1 MRRPSRRLHARDPD
15 YLMHR
20 SATRRILDPPAL
32 LFLSLFAPFA
42 TAHAQ
47 STATGRSISGRVVH
61 AASSADIGG
70 ATVDVTNAAT
80 GTPAARVTTA
90 ANGAFRVSIALPGQY
105 RVLVRAFGFA
115 SKTLPIVELTAARP
129 DVDVGVVA
137 LAEIPLQLQTQAV
150 TAQRE
155 DVQIQP
161 DRTSYVVRDMPTTK
175 GGTALDVLRNLPSV
189 DVDIDNNVSLRG
201 NSGVVIQING
211 RPSALK
217 ATQLG
222 NFLAQLPAD
231 VVDHVEII
239 PNPSA
244 RDDADGVAGII
255 NIVLRQKPDAGT
267 SGGITA
273 GAGTTGHIDTGING
287 GWQRGPLSAYGSYSL
302 LRDNSPRYDAIFRQ
316 NSYDTPLTYLQEN
329 GTRTQIP
336 LVHTV
341 TGSATYQ
348 PSDHDEFSGEAMYSQ
363 RREWETYGIMYH
375 TLDTSLA
382 LTNLAD
388 RHSRDVNHEG
398 SADAALNYK
407 HDFATKGHKFS
418 SELRFEEHFEGGPT
432 DITDRTLWPTAAPPT
447 TTLQQTRTVW
457 THSSGTSLK
466 LDYVQ
471 PLASGWRLETGY
483 KGYRQRIRT
492 TQDVQNFDVTDASQ
506 ASDFSYDEQVHDAYG
521 MLVARVGRVQ
531 FQGGLRAEHAGATFD
546 LRNRDSR
553 YDNPYNS
560 VFPSGLVSFALDD
573 ANQLKLS
580 YSTRIRRP
588 DDPDLLDPT
597 PHALDALNISV
608 GNPYLRPEYIR
619 ALEVGLQRT
628 ADRVTLQLTPFYRH
642 SLDAV
647 RSIRTIDSAGV
658 TTRSYAN
665 IATIDAFGTDA
676 TVAFSGGRISGFIG
690 GSAFH
695 QRSNAGNL
703 APTLSASTFG
713 WSVRTNAAFRV
724 SRTID
729 AQALV
734 SYVGRTTIEQGW
746 NAARTRVS
754 VGVRDKLVADRL
766 SLTLR
771 VIDPFRTARERSATL
786 DPAFTQINDRTR
798 AIRGLQL
805 SATWTFGRPNKKGDE
820 PIDLNP
826 NGT

>member
-1 MRRPSRRLHARDPD
+1 
-15 YLMHR
+15 MHR
-20 SATRRILDPPAL
+20 SATRRILDPL
-32 LFLSLFAPFA
+32 TGLFLSLLVPFA
-42 TAHAQ
+42 TSRAQ
-47 STATGRSISGRVVH
+47 STATGRSIRGRVVH
-61 AASSADIGG
+61 AASGAAIGA
-70 ATVDVTNAAT
+70 ATIDVTNAAT
-80 GTPAARVTTA
+80 GAPAARATTD
-90 ANGAFRVSIALPGQY
+90 ANGAFRVSIARPGQY
-105 RVLVRAFGFA
+105 RVLVRVFGFA
-115 SKTLPIVELTAARP
+115 PKTLPVVELTAARP
-129 DVDVGVVA
+129 DVDVGVLV
-137 LAEIPLQLQTQAV
+137 LAEIPLQLQKQSV
-150 TAQRE
+150 TAQRDE
-155 DVQIQP
+155 VQIQP
-161 DRTSYVVRDMPTTK
+161 DRTTYVVRDMPTTN

-201 NSGVVIQING
+201 ESGVVIQING

-217 ATQLG
+217 AAQLG

-231 VVDHVEII
+231 GVDHVELI

-255 NIVLRQKPDAGT
+255 NIILRQKPDGGT
-267 SGGITA
+267 SGGVTV
-273 GAGTTGHIDTGING
+273 GAGTTGHIDTGVNG
-287 GWQRGPLSAYGSYSL
+287 GWQRGPLSGYGSYSL
-302 LRDNSPRYDAIFRQ
+302 LRDNSPRYDAVFRQ
-316 NSYDTPLTYLQEN
+316 DSYDTPLTYLQEN

-336 LVHTV
+336 LIHTV
-341 TGSATYQ
+341 TGTATYQ
-348 PSDHDEFSGEAMYSQ
+348 PSDHDEISGDALYSQ

-382 LTNLAD
+382 LTNLTD

-398 SADAALNYK
+398 SAEAALNYK
-407 HDFATKGHKFS
+407 HDFRAKGHKFS

-432 DITDRTLWPTAAPPT
+432 DILDQALWPMNAPPT

-471 PLASGWRLETGY
+471 PLASGWRLESGY
-483 KGYRQRIRT
+483 KGYFQRIRT
-492 TQDVQNFDVTDASQ
+492 TQDVQNFDAAQSAMLTDTTQTSN
-506 ASDFSYDEQVHDAYG
+506 FSYDELVHDAYA

-531 FQGGLRAEHAGATFD
+531 LQGGLRAEHAGTTFD
-546 LRNRDSR
+546 LRNRDQR

-560 VFPSGLVSFALDD
+560 LFPSGLVSFALDD
-573 ANQLKLS
+573 ADQLKLS

-597 PHALDALNISV
+597 PHALDALNISI
-608 GNPYLRPEYIR
+608 GNPFLRPEYIR
-619 ALEVGLQRT
+619 ALELGLQRT
-628 ADRVTLQLTPFYRH
+628 GDRVTLQLTPFYRH

-665 IATIDAFGTDA
+665 IATSDAFGTDA
-676 TVAFSGGRISGFIG
+676 TAALSGGRVSGFIG

-703 APTLSASTFG
+703 DPTLSASTFG
-713 WSVRTNAAFRV
+713 WSVRTNTAFRI
-724 SRTID
+724 SRTVD

-734 SYVGRTTIEQGW
+734 SYVGRTTVEQGW

-754 VGVRDKLVADRL
+754 FGVRDKLVADRL

-786 DPAFTQINDRTR
+786 DPEFTQINDRTR
-798 AIRGLQL
+798 AIRGVQL
-805 SATWTFGRPNKKGDE
+805 SATWTFGRPNKKDDE

-826 NGT
+826 NGQ